1 MSSIES
7 IFLCTVAWTVISTGA
22 ALIIAA
28 AFFGIHEKED
38 TDEL

>member
-7 IFLCTVAWTVISTGA
+7 IFLCAVAWTAISTGA

-28 AFFGIHEKED
+28 AFFGINEEED